1 MEFMERLRAKYR
13 DPRIVARYDLRYAD
27 LPGRASN
34 ARVIRAVLRALAP
47 LPRGASVLDLP
58 CGTGRLFAP
67 LRDAGWRVHGVDL
80 SLDMLRA
87 IPGELRAPGSAHR
100 DPPRVPLLAADV
112 RALPFRTGSFDAAV
126 CLRFLQLLEPA
137 ERVEVLRALA
147 RVTRGPL
154 VAVYSPHHTWKDA
167 TRALRRWLG
176 WRRADR
182 ARWIPWSAIRAE
194 IAAAGLVC
202 TRRVHACR
210 GLVDAVALRLEAL
223 P

>member
-1 MEFMERLRAKYR
+1 MELMERLRAKYR
-13 DPRIVARYDLRYAD
+13 DPRIIARYDLRYAD

-47 LPRGASVLDLP
+47 LPRGARVLDLP

-80 SLDMLRA
+80 SLDMLHA
-87 IPGELRAPGSAHR
+87 IPGALRATG
-100 DPPRVPLLAADV
+100 VPLLAADV
-112 RALPFRTGSFDAAV
+112 RALPFRAGSFDAAV

>member
-1 MEFMERLRAKYR
+1 MELMERLRAKYR

-34 ARVIRAVLRALAP
+34 AQVIRAVLRALAP
-47 LPRGASVLDLP
+47 LPSGARVLDLP
-58 CGTGRLFAP
+58 CGTGRLFGP
-67 LRDAGWRVHGVDL
+67 LGDAGWRVHGVDL

-87 IPGELRAPGSAHR
+87 IPAELRRPSGAPASQR
-100 DPPRVPLLAADV
+100 TLPLLAADV
-112 RALPFRTGSFDAAV
+112 RALPFRGASFDAAV
-126 CLRFLQLLEPA
+126 CLRFLQLLEPE

-176 WRRADR
+176 WRRGDR
-182 ARWIPWSAIRAE
+182 ARWIPWSAIHAE
-194 IAAAGLVC
+194 IEAAGLVC
-202 TRRVHACR
+202 TRRVHAFR
-210 GLVDAVALRLEAL
+210 GLVDAVALRLEARR
-223 P
+223 